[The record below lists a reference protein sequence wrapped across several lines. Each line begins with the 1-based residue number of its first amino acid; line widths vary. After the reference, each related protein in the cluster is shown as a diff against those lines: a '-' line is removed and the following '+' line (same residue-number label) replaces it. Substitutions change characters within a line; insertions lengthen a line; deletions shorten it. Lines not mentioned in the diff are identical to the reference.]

1 MKFPTSEL
9 AYIFRKGEMRRD
21 ILALLRYS
29 AFLVA
34 VIFFYAALFQVI
46 MVQVEGQ
53 SHLWITA
60 VYWTVVTMST
70 LGVGDVTFTSDAGR
84 LFSLAVLVSGVVL
97 LLVVLPFT
105 FIRFFYA
112 PWLEAQVRLR
122 APRRVP
128 SSVRG
133 HVIISRHD
141 AVAASLIEKLR
152 SGGIPYYVVEPDPA
166 AAAHLSSEGI
176 SVITGE
182 LDSRTT
188 YEGLQV
194 QQARLL
200 LANCEDTT
208 NANITLTVRE
218 ASRDVPIV
226 GIVEHEDS
234 TDILELS
241 GCNHVLPLK
250 VRLGEY
256 LANRVSAGLG
266 NANVIGTFTGLQ
278 VAEFSARDTPFA
290 GLAVRETR
298 LRERTGLNVVGVWH
312 RGRLRP
318 AFPQTPIT
326 SESIVVVVGTPAQL
340 TGLDSLLET
349 QPRSEAPTL
358 VIGAGT
364 VGSAATRALKRKGI
378 VVHVLERDPQAQG
391 RLMGVV
397 ADRVFVG
404 DASDREALMNAGL
417 ADAPSVLLTTNDDA
431 ANVYLAVYCRRLKPD
446 LRIVSRITHNR
457 NLEAIH
463 RAGADFAL
471 SYSSLGAEAV
481 VSLIEGHELVIL
493 EEDVDLFSVKLP
505 RSLENK
511 TLAES
516 GIGSRTG
523 LRTLIDITLPTSP
536 REKFVV
542 PLTMERVGHERE
554 RVHLRRGNRHAR
566 WIRSRVELRLDPQ
579 PGGRPRGPDA
589 VHDGLKCG
597 ERFPAPVRGDVAEEP
612 MLDLVPLAG
621 PGGKVADAD
630 AEACLIGELL
640 EFQLPGAAAIAVAAS
655 RVGGNEHGLRVGVGA
670 LPHPLPPVANR
681 GHREG
686 GRVVI
691 APHAHPGLVAGH
703 VVDAVGNRLP
713 EGVGREIVHVHRFR
727 RPLWL
732 PFPPRILERT
742 DQFLLLCVDGDDRL
756 LAGKEPVRGRVN
768 IRKLRVAV
776 GVRGPFP
783 TLPRR
788 RQTVAQLPEEAAHTR
803 RAHAPPLLGQCGG
816 ELRATLARPPQ
827 GRGRVPA
834 HQRIDQRFEGRGEAG
849 LRLVEAGASRPG
861 AAQACARGDAAGQ
874 LPAPVPNGLP
884 RQAGRRRHQG
894 IAAIPDGHRLG
905 RRPPAATA
913 FVQHR
918 RHRGIFFDQGGFKF
932 HVSLHADM
940 TPKRF
945 TDGKFI

>member
-9 AYIFRKGEMRRD
+9 AYIFGKGEMRRD
-21 ILALLRYS
+21 ILALLRYA
-29 AFLVA
+29 AFLVL
-34 VIFFYAALFQVI
+34 VILLYAALFQVI

-53 SHLWITA
+53 SHSWITA

-70 LGVGDVTFTSDAGR
+70 LGFGDVTFTSDAGR
-84 LFSLAVLVSGVVL
+84 LFSLVVLVSGVVL

-141 AVAASLIEKLR
+141 EIATGLIERLR
-152 SGGIPYYVVEPDPA
+152 PDGIPYYVIEPDPA
-166 AAAHLSSEGI
+166 AAAHLLSEGI

-200 LANCEDTT
+200 LANREDTT

-266 NANVIGTFTGLQ
+266 NADVIGTFTGLQ

-290 GLAVRETR
+290 GLAVRDTR
-298 LRERTGLNVVGVWH
+298 LRQRTGLNVVGIWH
-312 RGRLRP
+312 RGRLMP

-349 QPRSEAPTL
+349 QHRSEAPTL
-358 VIGAGT
+358 VIGAGA

-378 VVHVLERDPQAQG
+378 AVHVLERDPQAQE
-391 RLMGVV
+391 RLMSV
-397 ADRVFVG
+397 ADQVFVG
-404 DASDREALMNAGL
+404 DASDREALMRAGL

-481 VSLIEGHELVIL
+481 ISLIEGRELVIL
-493 EEDVDLFSVKLP
+493 EENVDLFSVQLP
-505 RSLENK
+505 PSLENK

-523 LRTLIDITLPTSP
+523 LS
-536 REKFVV
+536 V
-542 PLTMERVGHERE
+542 
-554 RVHLRRGNRHAR
+554 
-566 WIRSRVELRLDPQ
+566 
-579 PGGRPRGPDA
+579 
-589 VHDGLKCG
+589 
-597 ERFPAPVRGDVAEEP
+597 
-612 MLDLVPLAG
+612 
-621 PGGKVADAD
+621 
-630 AEACLIGELL
+630 
-640 EFQLPGAAAIAVAAS
+640 
-655 RVGGNEHGLRVGVGA
+655 
-670 LPHPLPPVANR
+670 
-681 GHREG
+681 
-686 GRVVI
+686 
-691 APHAHPGLVAGH
+691 
-703 VVDAVGNRLP
+703 
-713 EGVGREIVHVHRFR
+713 
-727 RPLWL
+727 
-732 PFPPRILERT
+732 
-742 DQFLLLCVDGDDRL
+742 
-756 LAGKEPVRGRVN
+756 
-768 IRKLRVAV
+768 VAV
-776 GVRGPFP
+776 QQDG
-783 TLPRR
+783 
-788 RQTVAQLPEEAAHTR
+788 QLVTNLRASMQLEAGTQLMMLGSVQQR
-803 RAHAPPLLGQCGG
+803 RA
-816 ELRATLARPPQ
+816 
-827 GRGRVPA
+827 
-834 HQRIDQRFEGRGEAG
+834 
-849 LRLVEAGASRPG
+849 
-861 AAQACARGDAAGQ
+861 
-874 LPAPVPNGLP
+874 
-884 RQAGRRRHQG
+884 
-894 IAAIPDGHRLG
+894 
-905 RRPPAATA
+905 
-913 FVQHR
+913 
-918 RHRGIFFDQGGFKF
+918 
-932 HVSLHADM
+932 
-940 TPKRF
+940 F
-945 TDGKFI
+945 TDAFG

>member
-9 AYIFRKGEMRRD
+9 AYIFRTGEMRRD
-21 ILALLRYS
+21 ILALLRYV

-34 VIFFYAALFQVI
+34 VILLYAALFQVI

-53 SHLWITA
+53 SHSWITA

-70 LGVGDVTFTSDAGR
+70 LGFGDVTFTSDAGR
-84 LFSLAVLVSGVVL
+84 LFSLVVLVSGVVL

-128 SSVRG
+128 SGVRG

-141 AVAASLIEKLR
+141 EIAAGLIERLKPV
-152 SGGIPYYVVEPDPA
+152 GIPYYVVEPDPA
-166 AAAHLSSEGI
+166 AAARLLSEGT

-200 LANCEDTT
+200 LANREDTT

-218 ASRDVPIV
+218 ASRDVPII

-234 TDILELS
+234 ADILELS

-266 NANVIGTFTGLQ
+266 KADVIGTFTGLQ
-278 VAEFSARDTPFA
+278 IAEFSARNTPLA

-298 LRERTGLNVVGVWH
+298 LRERTGLNVVGIWH
-312 RGRLRP
+312 RGRLMP

-340 TGLDSLLET
+340 TALDSLLEA

-378 VVHVLERDPQAQG
+378 AVHVLERDLQLRK
-391 RLMGVV
+391 RLVSV
-397 ADRVFVG
+397 ADQVFAG
-404 DASDREALMNAGL
+404 DANDREALMKAGL

-431 ANVYLAVYCRRLKPD
+431 VNVYLAVYCRRLKPD

-493 EEDVDLFSVKLP
+493 EENVDLFSVQLP
-505 RSLENK
+505 PSLENK

-523 LRTLIDITLPTSP
+523 LS
-536 REKFVV
+536 V
-542 PLTMERVGHERE
+542 
-554 RVHLRRGNRHAR
+554 
-566 WIRSRVELRLDPQ
+566 
-579 PGGRPRGPDA
+579 
-589 VHDGLKCG
+589 
-597 ERFPAPVRGDVAEEP
+597 
-612 MLDLVPLAG
+612 
-621 PGGKVADAD
+621 
-630 AEACLIGELL
+630 
-640 EFQLPGAAAIAVAAS
+640 
-655 RVGGNEHGLRVGVGA
+655 
-670 LPHPLPPVANR
+670 
-681 GHREG
+681 
-686 GRVVI
+686 
-691 APHAHPGLVAGH
+691 
-703 VVDAVGNRLP
+703 
-713 EGVGREIVHVHRFR
+713 
-727 RPLWL
+727 
-732 PFPPRILERT
+732 
-742 DQFLLLCVDGDDRL
+742 
-756 LAGKEPVRGRVN
+756 
-768 IRKLRVAV
+768 VAV
-776 GVRGPFP
+776 
-783 TLPRR
+783 
-788 RQTVAQLPEEAAHTR
+788 RQDGQLMTN
-803 RAHAPPLLGQCGG
+803 
-816 ELRATLARPPQ
+816 LRASMQL
-827 GRGRVPA
+827 
-834 HQRIDQRFEGRGEAG
+834 
-849 LRLVEAGASRPG
+849 EAGA
-861 AAQACARGDAAGQ
+861 Q
-874 LPAPVPNGLP
+874 LMMLGSL
-884 RQAGRRRHQG
+884 QQRR
-894 IAAIPDGHRLG
+894 
-905 RRPPAATA
+905 A
-913 FVQHR
+913 FAETF
-918 RHRGIFFDQGGFKF
+918 G
-932 HVSLHADM
+932 
-940 TPKRF
+940 
-945 TDGKFI
+945 

>member
-9 AYIFRKGEMRRD
+9 AYIFREGEMRRD
-21 ILALLRYS
+21 ILALLRYV

-34 VIFFYAALFQVI
+34 VILLYAALFQVI

-53 SHLWITA
+53 SHSWVTA

-70 LGVGDVTFTSDAGR
+70 LGVGDVTFTSDVGR

-105 FIRFFYA
+105 FIRFFYS

-133 HVIISRHD
+133 HIIISRHD
-141 AVAASLIEKLR
+141 EIATGLIERLR
-152 SGGIPYYVVEPDPA
+152 PEGIPYYVVEPDPA
-166 AAAHLSSEGI
+166 AAAHLLSEGI

-188 YEGLQV
+188 YEELQV

-200 LANCEDTT
+200 LANHEDTT

-218 ASRDVPIV
+218 ASPDVPII

-266 NANVIGTFTGLQ
+266 KAGVIGTFTGLQ
-278 VAEFSARDTPFA
+278 IAEFSARNTPLA

-312 RGRLRP
+312 RGRLMP

-340 TGLDSLLET
+340 TALDSLLET

-378 VVHVLERDPQAQG
+378 AVHVLERDLQARE
-391 RLMGVV
+391 RLVSA
-397 ADRVFVG
+397 ADQVFAG
-404 DASDREALMNAGL
+404 DANDREALMKAGL

-431 ANVYLAVYCRRLKPD
+431 VNVYLAVYCRRLKPD

-493 EEDVDLFSVKLP
+493 EENADLFSVQLP
-505 RSLENK
+505 PSLENK

-523 LRTLIDITLPTSP
+523 LS
-536 REKFVV
+536 VV
-542 PLTMERVGHERE
+542 
-554 RVHLRRGNRHAR
+554 
-566 WIRSRVELRLDPQ
+566 
-579 PGGRPRGPDA
+579 A
-589 VHDGLKCG
+589 VRQD
-597 ERFPAPVRGDVAEEP
+597 
-612 MLDLVPLAG
+612 
-621 PGGKVADAD
+621 
-630 AEACLIGELL
+630 GELMT
-640 EFQLPGAAAIAVAAS
+640 
-655 RVGGNEHGLRVGVGA
+655 N
-670 LPHPLPPVANR
+670 
-681 GHREG
+681 
-686 GRVVI
+686 
-691 APHAHPGLVAGH
+691 
-703 VVDAVGNRLP
+703 
-713 EGVGREIVHVHRFR
+713 
-727 RPLWL
+727 
-732 PFPPRILERT
+732 
-742 DQFLLLCVDGDDRL
+742 
-756 LAGKEPVRGRVN
+756 
-768 IRKLRVAV
+768 
-776 GVRGPFP
+776 
-783 TLPRR
+783 
-788 RQTVAQLPEEAAHTR
+788 
-803 RAHAPPLLGQCGG
+803 
-816 ELRATLARPPQ
+816 LRASMQL
-827 GRGRVPA
+827 
-834 HQRIDQRFEGRGEAG
+834 
-849 LRLVEAGASRPG
+849 EAGA
-861 AAQACARGDAAGQ
+861 Q
-874 LPAPVPNGLP
+874 LMMLGSL
-884 RQAGRRRHQG
+884 QQRR
-894 IAAIPDGHRLG
+894 
-905 RRPPAATA
+905 A
-913 FVQHR
+913 F
-918 RHRGIFFDQGGFKF
+918 
-932 HVSLHADM
+932 AD
-940 TPKRF
+940 TF
-945 TDGKFI
+945 G